1 MRRPDRAE
9 PLRSRILFRLHTVLT
24 GGTLWEKV
32 AGPRTLFAELLGADL
47 EVDPGRARDSPDTA
61 AATELSQGPLGVA
74 SAVGVR
80 MTGYQLCAKR
90 KPR

>member
-1 MRRPDRAE
+1 MPSPSAAAFYLDY
-9 PLRSRILFRLHTVLT
+9 
-24 GGTLWEKV
+24 TLSSLAGPYGEKV

>member
-1 MRRPDRAE
+1 MPSPSAASFYLDY
-9 PLRSRILFRLHTVLT
+9 
-24 GGTLWEKV
+24 TLSSLAGPYGEKV

-47 EVDPGRARDSPDTA
+47 EVGPGRARDSPDTA

>member
-1 MRRPDRAE
+1 MPSPSAAAFYLDY
-9 PLRSRILFRLHTVLT
+9 
-24 GGTLWEKV
+24 TLSSLAGPYGEKV

-80 MTGYQLCAKR
+80 MTGYQLCAKK